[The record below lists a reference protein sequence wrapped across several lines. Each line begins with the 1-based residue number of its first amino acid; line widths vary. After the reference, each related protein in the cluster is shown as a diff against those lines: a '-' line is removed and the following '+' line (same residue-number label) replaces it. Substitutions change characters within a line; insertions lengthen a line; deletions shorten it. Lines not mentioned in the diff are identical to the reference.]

1 MLSEAASERP
11 PYLVLKG
18 WVVRSAPRGCGTQTR
33 VRGRDTLTRGIRKAE
48 GELGVKVPRIAHA
61 KVAKGGKVEEKLGS
75 ETVRMFEGAK
85 TSR

>member
-1 MLSEAASERP
+1 MRSSAQSSVSPERSP
-11 PYLVLKG
+11 DKSTG
-18 WVVRSAPRGCGTQTR
+18 Q